1 MHKFPKSERLN
12 SKLIIDEL
20 FTKGKSFY
28 IEPFKIIW
36 LEYPLALNLKT
47 QVLIAVSKR
56 YLKKSVHRNKI
67 KRRIKEAYR
76 IQKYFLLNTLTNSGK
91 QYVFAFLYT
100 SKQIN
105 DYRIIKNKILLI
117 LQRLEKEI
125 NV

>member
-1 MHKFPKSERLN
+1 MHKFPKSERLS
-12 SKLIIDEL
+12 SKLIIEEL
-20 FTKGKSFY
+20 FSKGQSFY

-36 LEYPLALNLKT
+36 LEYPLNFNLET

-56 YLKKSVHRNKI
+56 YIKKAVHRNKI

-76 IQKYFLLNTLTNSGK
+76 LQKYQLLNALSNSGK
-91 QYVFAFLYT
+91 QYVFALLYT

-105 DYRIIKNKILLI
+105 DYHAIKNKILLI

-125 NV
+125 NI